1 MNLDFTSAIDAMGA
15 HTAMRIAN
23 AARPPAE
30 YLLAS
35 ILPEMPK
42 ETYQVD
48 SASMTVR
55 ATMAGMSGMDS
66 PYPSGGA
73 VEMSRFLEQTAKLSI
88 DVALPEQAIRQLQ
101 QMLMRLQ
108 YAGGNTLE
116 TVQAEALNFYDK
128 VVLQAMIDRDEWL
141 RGKALSGGAIAWTF
155 NGKALA
161 INYGIPAANVLT
173 PRTTAGSDAYHQAG
187 SGWWDDYRA
196 AWQLLGGAPAAVVCS
211 KTTAEAIVNNS
222 AHNIVVDRYE
232 ESAGTTVYS
241 VRRVTTVNS
250 VLTQADA
257 RDSFRLIAYG
267 LEGEIRDPSN
277 PGKTTKIKFYPDEK
291 VTFVGRPN
299 RSVYRVGEGSTMSPG
314 ADAAVGYTHMA
325 PTVEGGGTPGR
336 WGRLYT
342 PEDRPWELRGQ
353 AVENSL
359 PVIEWPEKIVIAESE
374 LS

>member
-1 MNLDFTSAIDAMGA
+1 MNLDFTTAIADLGPGA
-15 HTAMRIAN
+15 AMRIAN

-42 ETYQVD
+42 ESYQVD

-55 ATMAGMSGMDS
+55 ATMAGLSGMDS
-66 PYPSGGA
+66 PYPAGGA
-73 VEMSRFLEQTAKLSI
+73 VEMARFLEQTAKLSI

-101 QMLMRLQ
+101 QMLLRLQ

-116 TVQAEALNFYDK
+116 TVQSEALNFYDK

-141 RGKALSGGAIAWTF
+141 RGQALSSGALAWTF
-155 NGKALA
+155 GQKALA
-161 INYGIPAANVLT
+161 VSYGIPAANVLT
-173 PRTTAGSDAYHQAG
+173 PRTTGGSDAYHQAG
-187 SGWWDDYRA
+187 SGWWDDYRS
-196 AWQLLGGAPAAVVCS
+196 AWSLLGGISAIVTS
-211 KTTAEAIVNNS
+211 KNTAEIIVNNS
-222 AHNIVVDRYE
+222 AHNIQVADYSE
-232 ESAGTTVYS
+232 NAGTSVYT
-241 VRRVTTVNS
+241 VRRLTS
-250 VLTQADA
+250 RDGVLTLADA
-257 RDSFRLIAYG
+257 RDAFQIFAYNM
-267 LEGEIRDPSN
+267 EGEIRDPSN
-277 PGKTTKIKFYPDEK
+277 PGQTTKVQFYPDEK

-299 RSVYRVGEGSTMSPG
+299 RSVYRVGEGSTMGPD
-314 ADAAVGYTHMA
+314 ADARVGYTHMA

-359 PVIEWPEKIVIAESE
+359 PVIEFAEKIVIAESE